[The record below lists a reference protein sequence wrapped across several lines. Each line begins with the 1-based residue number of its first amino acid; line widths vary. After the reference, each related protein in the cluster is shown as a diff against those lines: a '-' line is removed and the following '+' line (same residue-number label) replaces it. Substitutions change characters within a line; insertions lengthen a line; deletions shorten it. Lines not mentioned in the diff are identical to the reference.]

1 MHFTTVWPNTID
13 LGLPSDT
20 HQSLMA
26 LLIEP
31 FEDESAVRQYWA
43 DNSGTLIILQ
53 PEDDQATLARLMP
66 AARHQVLFALTYPEF
81 TVPVGSNYQLS
92 LAVVSDDGAGVY
104 LLTHLESP
112 LLKGQTNV

>member
-1 MHFTTVWPNTID
+1 MYFTTVWPGAID
-13 LGLPSDT
+13 LGLPSDA
-20 HQSLMA
+20 HKSLMA

-31 FEDESAVRQYWA
+31 FEDESAAKQYWA

-53 PEDDQATLARLMP
+53 PEDNQAALARLMP
-66 AARHQVLFALTYPEF
+66 AARHQVQFALTYPEF
-81 TVPVGSNYQLS
+81 TEPVGSNYQLS
-92 LAVVSDDGAGVY
+92 LTVVSDNGAGVY